1 MYVESK
7 LPEIKRI
14 IEASGVRGK
23 QGDVAVVEFVGPKN
37 VNSYWD
43 DGSRSEYAIVDLD
56 SCRAWQVPST
66 HPFYDRRP
74 DGERCGNLE
83 LRELPPNCCLVQGG
97 TFCGK
102 NATYRLHFRPEN
114 LAKLLPSQSAELS
127 EGAKSA
133 LRIICSIKG
142 GYRQDE
148 FTRAGLGRYGADS
161 PLIQELKSA
170 GFVTIN
176 KAGAIAVTTAGRNA
190 RG

>member
-23 QGDVAVVEFVGPKN
+23 QGDVVVDVFHGPRT

-43 DGSRSEYAIVDLD
+43 GGSKDEFAIVDLD
-56 SCRAWQVPST
+56 SGKAWNVPTT
-66 HPFYDRRP
+66 HPYFDRRP

-102 NATYRLHFRPEN
+102 PATYRIHLREEN
-114 LAKLLPSQSAELS
+114 LAKLLPAPSAEIS
-127 EGAKSA
+127 DGAKSA

-148 FTRAGLGRYGADS
+148 FTRSGLGRYGADS

-190 RG
+190 MG